1 MLLYRIRAKAVKFA
15 SSLKNYRNIH
25 KQNLIKEISKIERNE
40 NCETD
45 RNENETEKYNTLE
58 NQKRQLISIRESNVK
73 GKVIRSRAQWLQVG
87 EKPIQYFC
95 NLEHKNYVDKTIR
108 KIAKENGE
116 TVTEQKKPS

>member
-1 MLLYRIRAKAVKFA
+1 MKFA
-15 SSLKNYRNIH
+15 SSLKKSRNIH

-58 NQKRQLISIRESNVK
+58 NQKSQLISIRESNVK

-108 KIAKENGE
+108 KIAKENDE
-116 TVTEQKKPS
+116 TVTAQKTS